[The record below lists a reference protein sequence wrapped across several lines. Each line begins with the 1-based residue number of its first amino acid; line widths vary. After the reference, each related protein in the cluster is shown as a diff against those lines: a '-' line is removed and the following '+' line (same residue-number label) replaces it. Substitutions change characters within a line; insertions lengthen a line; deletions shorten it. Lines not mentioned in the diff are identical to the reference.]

1 MRLKTEKDLAAQLAA
16 GALAPAYLLCGS
28 QSYLIEKA
36 LAALLKK
43 ASPQGASAFNLQRLD
58 GKAGISMDSLLE
70 AMEALPLMASRKWV
84 VVDDLDPETVP
95 AGDLERLGE
104 ELKDPPPSC
113 VLIITVKSFPI
124 KAVKGKKKDKAA
136 RLLDLFEK
144 DKQAVLLELSSA
156 APGETSRM
164 LRELAQRRGC
174 TLTPQLASHLM
185 DRVGDDLLQLRSEVE
200 KVCAY
205 AGGGTITREQ
215 IDRVGALTVDAGV
228 FQLSGAI
235 LRRDYAG
242 SLKVIGDLL
251 YQKEEPTAILAA
263 VTASFVDL
271 YRAKLAKRAK
281 VEAAEA
287 MNAFGYYGP
296 RQYRYTRAASDEGR
310 YSKGFLRQA
319 LEVLAQ
325 ADLTLKSQRT
335 DSRVVLEKAVTQ
347 IFLLAQADRPDF
359 HSQR

>member
-16 GALAPAYLLCGS
+16 GTLCPAYLLCGS
-28 QSYLIEKA
+28 QDYLIEKA
-36 LAALLKK
+36 LASLLKK
-43 ASPQGASAFNLQRLD
+43 AAAEGANAFNLQRMD
-58 GKAGISMDSLLE
+58 GKAGISLDSLLE
-70 AMEALPLMASRKWV
+70 AMEALPLMAPRKWV
-84 VVDDLDPETVP
+84 VVDDLDPESLS
-95 AGDLERLGE
+95 ASDLERLGE
-104 ELKDPPPSC
+104 EMKDLPQSC

-136 RLLDLFEK
+136 KLLDLFEK
-144 DKQAVLLELSSA
+144 HKEAALLDLSSVSA
-156 APGETSRM
+156 GDTSRM

-185 DRVGDDLLQLRSEVE
+185 ERVGDDLLQLRSEVE

-215 IDRVGALTVDAGV
+215 IDQVGALTVDAGV
-228 FQLSGAI
+228 FELSKAI

-242 SLKVIGDLL
+242 SLRVIGDLL

-281 VEAAEA
+281 VGSAEA
-287 MNAFGYYGP
+287 MNAFGYYGS
-296 RQYRYTRAASDEGR
+296 RQYRYTRSASDEWR
-310 YSKGFLRQA
+310 YSKDYLRQA
-319 LEVLAQ
+319 LAALAQ
-325 ADLTLKSQRT
+325 ADRTLKSQRT
-335 DSRVVLEKAVTQ
+335 DGRVVLEKAVTQ

-359 HSQR
+359 HP